1 MLNNMLCQ
9 SCGQRPAAVTFR
21 HNVNGRVHEMHLCHQ
36 CAEERMSFNNRS
48 LFDSFFKNLENM
60 KGATPGAGAGA
71 TPNGTPGNMSP
82 DGFFESG
89 FPSQERVNIID
100 FFSERAKR
108 VVSDSVE
115 IAQKFKAAF
124 VDTEHILLALTEEKE
139 VGSKLI
145 KDLGIDPEELKAY
158 LEENIIKGNS
168 DKADIDLSPRAK
180 RVLELAFHESR
191 ELGHA
196 YVGSEHILL
205 GLIREG
211 EGLAA
216 QTLAKYAVDHTK
228 ARGVVINSI
237 GREGKVKTKSKTPVL
252 DEYSTDLTAYARE
265 GKLDPVVGR
274 SQEVQRVI
282 QVLSRRRKNNPV
294 LIGEPG
300 VGKTA
305 IVEGLAQRIVNDHV
319 PENLKDKRVLGLDL
333 GSLVAG
339 TKHRGEFEERLKKI
353 IEEIQK
359 SAHEVILFIDELH
372 TIVGAGAAEGSID
385 ASNMIKPQLAR
396 GELQAIGATTLDEYK
411 KHIEKDAALE
421 RRFQPIVV
429 GEPTVEDTISILH
442 GLRDKYEA
450 HHKVQITDD
459 AIVAAASL
467 SDRYISDRFL
477 PDKAIDLIDEA
488 SAKKRL
494 ATITTPSKIK
504 ELDVE
509 IRRINK
515 ERAANE
521 KAKNKSKMKE
531 LDSKLKEK
539 EQIKKEFEEI
549 WKKEKGTGQAVVT
562 SVDIEEIVSSWT
574 GVPVSQLAE
583 EEVRKLTKLE
593 DRLHERVVGQEE
605 AVKAVAQ
612 AVRRGRAGLKNPNRP
627 VGSFIFLGP
636 TGVGKTELTKALAG
650 VLFGDEKAMIR
661 VDMSEYMEKHTVSRL
676 IGSPPGYVGHEEGG
690 QLTEK
695 VRRKPYSVILFD
707 EIEKAH
713 PDVFNILLQ
722 ILEDGRLTDSKGR
735 TVDFKNTIIVATSN
749 VGSEMIEK
757 SRFGFGDSSEDENK
771 DRMHNTSKDEK
782 AYAELRE
789 RLMGEL
795 KRTFKPEFLNRIDEI
810 IVFHSLTK
818 VQITQIVDIMLE
830 EVRHLLHA
838 QNIKIEVSDK
848 VKTKLI
854 DDGFDPAFGARPLRR
869 EMQRQ
874 IENPLSLALL
884 EGGFKSGDLIKA
896 DLDKDGK
903 VEFKKARGAGKS
915 AKTTEK
921 MASVKK

>member
-21 HNVNGRVHEMHLCHQ
+21 HNVNGRTHEMHLCHQ

-60 KGATPGAGAGA
+60 KNNQGAGANPNAMGA
-71 TPNGTPGNMSP
+71 MGP

-89 FPSQERVNIID
+89 FPAQERVNIID

-115 IAQKFKAAF
+115 IAQRFKAAF
-124 VDTEHILLALTEEKE
+124 VDTEHVLLALIDEKE
-139 VGSKLI
+139 VGNKLI
-145 KDLGIDPEELKAY
+145 KDLGIDPDELKAY

-168 DKADIDLSPRAK
+168 EKQDIDLSPRAK

-191 ELGHA
+191 ELGHQ

-305 IVEGLAQRIVNDHV
+305 IVEGLAQRIINDHV
-319 PENLKDKRVLGLDL
+319 PENLKDKRVLALDL

-429 GEPTVEDTISILH
+429 GEPSVENTISILH

-504 ELDVE
+504 ELDTE

-515 ERAANE
+515 EVAAAG
-521 KAKNKSKMKE
+521 KAKSKHVKE
-531 LDSKLKEK
+531 LQAKLKEK
-539 EQIKKEFEEI
+539 QDIKKEFEEI
-549 WKKEKGTGQAVVT
+549 WRKEKGTGQAVVT
-562 SVDIEEIVSSWT
+562 SLDIEEIVSSWT
-574 GVPVSQLAE
+574 GVPVSQMAE
-583 EEVRKLTKLE
+583 EEVQKLTKLE
-593 DRLHERVVGQEE
+593 ERLHDRVIGQEE

-757 SRFGFGDSSEDENK
+757 SRFGFGDMSEDEEK
-771 DRMHNTSKDEK
+771 ERMHNTAVDEK
-782 AYAELRE
+782 AYKDLKD

-810 IVFHSLTK
+810 IVFHALTK
-818 VQITQIVDIMLE
+818 PEIRQIVEIMLG

-838 QNIKIEVSDK
+838 QNIQIEVSDK
-848 VKTKLI
+848 VKDKLI

-869 EMQRQ
+869 EVQRQ
-874 IENPLSLALL
+874 IENPLSMALL
-884 EGGFKSGDLIKA
+884 EGTFKSGDLVKT
-896 DLDKDGK
+896 DLGKDGK
-903 VEFKKARGAGKS
+903 LEFKKAR
-915 AKTTEK
+915 AKKPVEK
-921 MASVKK
+921 MASVKR